1 VCGFIFGKDVGRY
14 SPGTIAGYRVEGAET
29 MKIFVVDDDKDF
41 AEGLA
46 DVLEMA
52 GHDVELAFNGEQAI
66 KTFGERDFDVAFMD
80 VMMPGKNGVESFL
93 EIRKARPDAKVFMMT
108 GYSVQELLSQAIEH
122 GALGVLDKPVGID
135 ELLAKLE
142 GVKPEG
148 MVLLAENESRFRDWV
163 EAILKQQGYN
173 VCVAGTG
180 QEALDRVLD
189 GGIDVLVLDLRL
201 PVLSGVEVYLEL
213 KRQGKALP
221 TIVVSGHPEEESEA
235 LDMLR
240 DLAVTGVLTK
250 PFDPVNLLK
259 ALKWISFESADGPGG

>member
-1 VCGFIFGKDVGRY
+1 
-14 SPGTIAGYRVEGAET
+14 
-29 MKIFVVDDDKDF
+29 MKIFVVDDDRDF

-52 GHDVELAFNGEQAI
+52 GHDVEMAFNGQDALEVLIQ
-66 KTFGERDFDVAFMD
+66 RDFDVAFMD
-80 VMMPGKNGVESFL
+80 VMMPGMNGVESFL
-93 EIRKARPDAKVFMMT
+93 EIRKFKPDAKVFMMT
-108 GYSVQELLSQAIEH
+108 GYSVEELLSQAIEH

-135 ELLAKLE
+135 ELLKKLE

-148 MVLLAENESRFRDWV
+148 MVLLAEDESRFRDWV

-173 VCVAGTG
+173 VCVANTG

-213 KRQGKALP
+213 KQRGKALP

-235 LDMLR
+235 LDTMR

-259 ALKWISFESADGPGG
+259 ALKWISFDAPADPGGKAAPGDGTIDARSIE